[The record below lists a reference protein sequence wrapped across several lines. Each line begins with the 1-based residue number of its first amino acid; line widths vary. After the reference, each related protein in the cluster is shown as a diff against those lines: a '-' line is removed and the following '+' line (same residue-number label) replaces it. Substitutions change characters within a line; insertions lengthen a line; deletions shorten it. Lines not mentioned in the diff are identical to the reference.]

1 MRSCNL
7 CHTHDITI
15 QWYKSF
21 QWLNYFF
28 ASNPSMV
35 PPLSLPIDN
44 PFTLGTPLPLTSIYP
59 PLLPTFVFPSLYILI
74 LRWIYVFPIHRYPPF
89 ISQSH
94 FQIIIRPPP
103 LPLNFLTTLF
113 IQYFSYPNPLSNLG
127 HFNSY
132 NFKYLSDIGIFKET
146 DYLSQ
151 SLIL

>member
-7 CHTHDITI
+7 CHTHDITM

-44 PFTLGTPLPLTSIYP
+44 PFTLGTPPHWPQYTPLSCLPLYSLPCTYLYLDEYMYSLFTDIHPLFLNPTSKSS
-59 PLLPTFVFPSLYILI
+59 FA
-74 LRWIYVFPIHRYPPF
+74 
-89 ISQSH
+89 
-94 FQIIIRPPP
+94 PP